1 MPTNYD
7 KISTLIDRLR
17 ILDSGLFQM
26 MFHDDIPLVEF
37 VFRTILDEP
46 DLVCVDA
53 KVEYRVINSL
63 KEHDGVFDLHAAM
76 KENKIDIL
84 EMQRNGRLVILFPRM
99 EFYAALTF
107 IAALNKG
114 ASYEQIPDVTVIF
127 FTETDVFG
135 MNLPKYTLG
144 RSILETGEVVDTH
157 LKIVC
162 VNGAYEKTDTA
173 LGKLIH
179 DFRQCNPNQLFHDN
193 LRDKMRQVKY
203 GKERKSMMTFTDSVW
218 EEVRAEMRV
227 ELRDEV
233 KREVK
238 NEIRDEMKSEIRD
251 EVKSEVK
258 NEIRDEVKSEVKN
271 EIRDE
276 ISQAVKIQLAQKMLA
291 RNLPIAEIAEDTELS
306 IEQVRALQQNL

>member
-114 ASYEQIPDVTVIF
+114 ASYEQIPDVTLIF

>member
-1 MPTNYD
+1 M
-7 KISTLIDRLR
+7 
-17 ILDSGLFQM
+17 
-26 MFHDDIPLVEF
+26 
-37 VFRTILDEP
+37 
-46 DLVCVDA
+46 
-53 KVEYRVINSL
+53 
-63 KEHDGVFDLHAAM
+63 
-76 KENKIDIL
+76 
-84 EMQRNGRLVILFPRM
+84 
-99 EFYAALTF
+99 
-107 IAALNKG
+107 
-114 ASYEQIPDVTVIF
+114 
-127 FTETDVFG
+127 
-135 MNLPKYTLG
+135 
-144 RSILETGEVVDTH
+144 VDTH

-258 NEIRDEVKSEVKN
+258 NEIRDE
-271 EIRDE
+271 

>member
-7 KISTLIDRLR
+7 KISTLVDRLH

-99 EFYAALTF
+99 EFYAALAF

-127 FTETDVFG
+127 FTETDVFEK
-135 MNLPKYTLG
+135 NLPKYTLG

-238 NEIRDEMKSEIRD
+238 NEIRDE
-251 EVKSEVK
+251 VKSEVK

-291 RNLPIAEIAEDTELS
+291 RNLPLAEIAEDTELS